1 MYTIKLMFISILI
14 MVMLV
19 GGFNFV
25 SDLVIIDHYEQE
37 CRSAIINS
45 ISDSFGVLSL
55 ENISDRVDLSN
66 LQERNINI
74 DSIEAKNRFIE
85 SIKSNLKLD
94 ESLTPLEASFIINR
108 EAVKIK
114 TLQVISSSMIPYDY
128 NGITIKEESMI
139 VEMDL
144 PIELSF
150 AKDSKW
156 IKISEVVSLET
167 FLTAKER

>member
-1 MYTIKLMFISILI
+1 MYIIKSMMVSIII

-25 SDLVIIDHYEQE
+25 SDLVIIDYYEQE
-37 CRSAIINS
+37 CKSAIVNS
-45 ISDSFGVLSL
+45 ISDSYGVLSL
-55 ENISDRVDLSN
+55 ENISSRVNLSN
-66 LQERNINI
+66 LQERNINL
-74 DSIEAKNRFIE
+74 DSLEAKNRFIE

-94 ESLTPLEASFIINR
+94 ESLTPLKASFIVDR

-114 TLQVISSSMIPYDY
+114 TLQVISASMIPYEY

-156 IKISEVVSLET
+156 IKISEIVSLET